1 MKSVG
6 IFNAL
11 LRVLLSVALVVSF
24 TPIPASAAEDAT
36 VASGSPSASV
46 GEQGSALSGGL
57 GEAALTGGAAV
68 EVAGAAAGAGDV
80 SSGSDAESPAGEAS
94 GAVEPAGEGGDT
106 AADASSSAGEGAEA
120 AASPEGGET
129 GSNAADAA
137 SSEDG
142 ETGFKAAEAADDPAQ
157 RDAAD
162 AADDPAER
170 AADDELAQQGVLY
183 AFGKLMAG
191 GYVYACDEQGNLTKP
206 VDEDDPERN
215 AISARD
221 VTNLI
226 IDYHVADIPKGL
238 CEGSTSL
245 TSVRFEN
252 DRLDSIGD
260 FAFAACAK
268 LSFISFSDMHIGS
281 IGAQAFAGCSSL
293 TSLSIKK
300 PAEIGALG
308 EGCFLKSGLESTG
321 LGNVKGLTS
330 IPADAYE
337 GCQNLSNTGLG
348 QNQQIVSVGN
358 WAFANCPNL
367 HLTGLETNTSVSQLG
382 DGCFSGSNLDG
393 GLILPSG
400 SQIEELPSR
409 TFADTNMDYAY
420 FQCDHAVLIDVDT
433 FPKRGMQVMVP
444 SDMVG
449 LYRSGFPELNWDGCN
464 GATPVSVS
472 ECLKDLRIEH
482 DPNVMEYAEDQQVS
496 LAGMKVTFDHGYGRS
511 SFDYEDLKNCAF
523 AQFIE
528 VYPDDGYLFRSSF
541 HGQRIHMT
549 YDDGEVYL
557 DAYSAEP
564 MRERGDTDL
573 AVDIQYSGA
582 LSSGDSATGAGQY
595 KPGETCVVVANAT
608 TPGRTFAYWT
618 DEEGNILSEDQWYEF
633 TVERDTLL
641 TAVFADSAKVAPE
654 VRLGSADGRQVIGAK
669 ASVLVDGRDMGRSF
683 TTYAGKH
690 VTLTCEYD
698 TSKYHFDHW
707 ESSLDK
713 HYLGSRPG
721 DTIEYEAVAGET
733 PIAVLVEYGQVNVS
747 AKSASGLALGTVSG
761 SGTYELGQTVKLSAI
776 PANGCRFLGWM
787 HHGELLSTE
796 ASYAYRVQDF
806 DEVTGW
812 FAFDFSQTWVA
823 VRAASAQPDRGSVS
837 GAGMYEEGTQVTL
850 TATPNA
856 GFAFSGWLC
865 DGEPIEGGEK
875 LVVTAKSADQT
886 DALVKRS
893 PLYTATFEP
902 VACDIRYEQM
912 LDAGGRTLMEGVE
925 VPQVTGSLSTEGGQ
939 VVTLDAKALGML
951 DDDTVFTG
959 WFDAATGERVCESLA
974 YEFTPA
980 GDTTLQVRFSLK
992 EVGVHINP
1000 ARTTDHSESYAHLQV
1015 DAANCY
1021 CSVGETVQLSAT
1033 PDNAQFVG
1041 WYAADG
1047 DDSVAI
1053 SDQATCEYKVAKPAN
1068 ESAQMELTPWYSAI
1082 PASVVLSVAGTDE
1095 DGNAPGYFL
1104 TSGLYGVGQQV
1115 TVNAVPEP
1123 GYVFDY
1129 ATDALGNTVPAAPDG
1144 SYTFLL
1150 TGDTELVA
1158 HFRVAE
1164 DEDEAFEALQIALLA
1179 VLGTI
1184 GVVAAVYGLG
1194 EIVDPIIAQAMID
1207 IAGAETIEELAQIG
1221 KNVLKEIKDIFDHH
1235 KHDNDPNKPHGDHSV
1250 EILTTAHPTEG
1261 GIVRGGGIH
1270 FEGTI
1275 AELEAIPNPGYRFVC
1290 WKEDGVERSVSQRM
1304 QIRITNAT
1312 PEVVAMT
1319 AVFERN
1325 VRITT
1330 SAEVTGVDA
1339 GIPTGCNATPD
1350 VQTPRQGQ
1358 EAKVIATEGEGY
1370 AFVGWFEDGIEVSK
1384 SPVYV
1389 FPAEVDRHLVAKFRK
1404 ADRTIVVGA
1413 DPDEGAQVLCDGL
1426 PVEGGVVRAAD
1437 GDILTFTAVPAVRA
1451 DDPEKKYKLVEWRKS
1466 DDSGRTVIDRGD
1478 VCEYRVDGNGRITAV
1493 MDGKDSHSVRAA
1505 ADPVEGGTATLKN
1518 GESIGEV
1525 LDVPE
1530 GESVIA
1536 TAEAREGYLFDG
1548 WYISYGA
1555 ADAAPTFASHDQTYT
1570 FAPVADC
1577 TVTARFQRLCKV
1589 SVVAEPVDQLA
1600 GKYTVTGDGYCVSGK
1615 PVTLSVKLSDDV
1627 RDKFTFKGW
1636 YLGDSGV
1643 PMGTDPDHL
1652 ELTPEQDTMVRAV
1665 FVPKRYRISVETDSH
1680 LVERG
1685 TVEIEGHP
1693 GADAVMVEYGSAV
1706 TIEAKPNEGFR
1717 FAHWK
1722 DGKRKKHPE
1731 QQLTVRV
1738 TEDQTYKAVFKGA
1751 EPEVVIAADS
1761 WLGGTVTCNGIEVT
1775 PTTDSFSLGQT
1786 LHLKAEP
1793 KTGYFFWG
1801 WYVNGIFTSL
1811 DMECD
1816 VVAKGLTAKSERCTV
1831 TAAFKPYEVVC
1842 LPVASPADGGS
1853 VRASRVFAERGAE
1866 VDLKAQAS
1874 PGYEFAGWYS
1884 AAGEL
1889 ESFEP
1894 EFTCRLMRSHVHV
1907 AHFEERSYEVSAVP
1921 AVADADGNLVEN
1933 RSAGWVEGAGT
1944 VGAGYSATLSAHA
1957 LSGYTFE
1964 YWVDAKGNVVSRDA
1978 DYRFVPSSDVKLSAV
1993 FAAKQFTVNVSAG
2006 EGYGSATGSGT
2017 YAAGEVACVSAI
2029 PDAGAHFIGWF
2040 SGGACLSTD
2049 ATYRFQVSADIDLEA
2064 VFGMGSFTVS
2074 TIASPTEAGYVSGF
2088 GGFDEGQRTTLSA
2101 TAKPGFTFDCWRDAQ
2116 GAQVSGLPECTV
2128 TVTSDAAY
2136 TACFTR
2142 NSYGVTLSSNV
2153 EGVGELSGEGVYE
2166 FGQVV
2171 HIQAR
2176 QTDDRRFVGWQLV
2189 GADGSKAHFADDAD
2203 TWFVLDEDLV
2213 EALDDSV
2220 LELEAQFAD
2229 PYEVAV
2235 KATPVVKGK
2244 STNRRCRVQGTGAY
2258 EAGETVTLNAV
2269 AGLGYRFVG
2278 WTSDQEGHAVVS
2290 TDEVLSFEAKSD
2302 VMYYAQFEADGQVTI
2317 TASQSSILRGKAFL
2331 TSGNGLTSAT
2341 KTCDK
2346 GDPFVAMAIPWST
2359 YRFSHWI
2366 DDAGAIL
2373 SYNAVYVGIAQ
2384 QDMQLTAVFYD
2395 AGFDLQV
2402 DTYPAS
2408 AGFSTVVPFTGDGYL
2423 TATWMVTIP
2432 FPGWR
2437 FRYWIDERGAPVGFS
2452 PIIVRPAVANKTY
2465 TAYYVRDSWDVV
2477 AVDPRDGGYI
2487 YGSSENDEW
2496 GCALVDKVENG
2507 SSCTLRAV
2515 PDEGY
2520 VFDGWYSI
2528 GKDGAAG
2535 SRPVSTDAAWTFT
2548 PEDDVTVTA
2557 RFAEAPKFEV
2567 KASAISGTV
2576 DPVSAA
2582 VPQGGSASFT
2592 ATPYDGCYLE
2602 RATVADVR
2610 DGSIADSVE
2619 LDIADYQGGSY
2630 CVTLNDIDVPQR
2642 LAFSFARA
2650 GQPVVKAQP
2659 QDVSVHEGEAV
2670 TLSIAADAAEEILAH
2685 EEVSCGAA
2693 SSHEL
2698 GYQWFRVTDGGE
2710 DVALEGETSPSL
2722 TFDRTSAADAGLYY
2736 CRVTQT
2742 YLGTVTFVDTDRAEV
2757 SIAKREDLAFNACGL
2772 PVATAHSDYAEAIKP
2787 ATGGTAPYT
2796 YAVAPDSTLPEG
2808 LHLEVA
2814 EDGAMRITGTP
2825 ESAGVFGFGIVCSD
2839 SAGQTRTARFA
2850 LMVAPQKADMSFAEA
2865 NFVYD
2870 GQPQGPELVGVPDGC
2885 AGFVKLSFTGTGD
2898 TRYSGSTAPA
2908 DAGTYRVVARLAANG
2923 YVGRAVAEFAIA
2935 QKPVSFD
2942 IAAAD
2947 CVYDG
2952 KAHGVQVDAHG
2963 LSEQDYSVTYEGADG
2978 TVYGPTSEA
2987 PRDSGS
2993 YVATACV
3000 TNPNLVGEQKAS
3012 FAIAKA
3018 PQTITGPTSYSGVF
3032 GGPGIVL
3039 QNTAKTPVAFDLVQ
3053 DADGDAPVSLQGC
3066 YATINA
3072 AGTARVIARAAE
3084 SRNYLVADDV
3094 ELTLSVAPAQLLVA
3108 VDDAERM
3115 EGESNPAFTSSLV
3128 SRASTDGVEVD
3139 YSCDADE
3146 KSPAGD
3152 YIINA
3157 SVDDPNF
3164 AATIVPGTLTV
3175 KAKPEPDP
3183 GPGPVDPDNPDPINP
3198 PEPGPNPDPDPDN
3211 PDPGPTPDPDNP
3223 DPDPVD
3229 PPNPPEPGPGPDPD
3243 NPDPGPGPDPDNPEP
3258 GPGPEPGPDN
3268 PDNPEPGPGPGPEPG
3283 PGPSP
3288 DPGPVNPPAP
3298 GPDPDPPNPPDPGP
3312 GPGPGPNPGPD
3323 PVDPG
3328 KPDPG
3333 PGPSPDNPDGPDNP
3347 DNPDNPNG
3355 PDNPDNPDN
3364 PNGPGK
3370 PDNPDKPD
3378 PSDPSKPGS
3387 DPDNPGSDPDNP
3399 DDPNSG
3405 NSGSSDDSNGSGG
3418 SDSGSSDDPNNS
3430 GNPGDS
3436 DNPDGSNGSPSGS
3449 GSANASVAAALGQTG
3464 DAVAKTGA
3472 MATGVAAL
3480 IAAAVA
3486 ALAAALATRRRRR

>member
-6 IFNAL
+6 ICNAL

-24 TPIPASAAEDAT
+24 TPIPGSAAEDTA
-36 VASGSPSASV
+36 VAGGSPSASV
-46 GEQGSALSGGL
+46 GAQASALSESL
-57 GEAALTGGAAV
+57 GEAASTGGV
-68 EVAGAAAGAGDV
+68 LDAAAGAGGA
-80 SSGSDAESPAGEAS
+80 SSGSDAESPADE
-94 GAVEPAGEGGDT
+94 GAD
-106 AADASSSAGEGAEA
+106 DASSSAGEGAGDA
-120 AASPEGGET
+120 TGDAVLPADKGAGEG
-129 GSNAADAA
+129 ADAA

-142 ETGFKAAEAADDPAQ
+142 ETGSKAAEAAGDLAQ

-170 AADDELAQQGVLY
+170 AADDEPAQQGVLY
-183 AFGKLMAG
+183 PFGKLMAS
-191 GYVYACDEQGNLTKP
+191 GYVYACDERGNLTKP

-226 IDYHVADIPKGL
+226 IDYHVANIPKGL

-308 EGCFLKSGLESTG
+308 EACFMKSGLESTG
-321 LGNVKGLTS
+321 LGNAKGLTS

-337 GCQNLSNTGLG
+337 GCQNLSDTGLG

-367 HLTGLETNTSVSQLG
+367 HVTGLETNTMVRELG
-382 DGCFSGSNLDG
+382 VGCFSGSNLDG
-393 GLILPSG
+393 GLVLPG
-400 SQIEELPSR
+400 DSQIERLPSR
-409 TFADTNMDYAY
+409 AFANTNMDFAY
-420 FQCDHAVLIDVDT
+420 FRCNHAVFIDVDT

-444 SDMVG
+444 PDLVH

-464 GATPVSVS
+464 GATPVSIA
-472 ECLKDLRIEH
+472 ECLKDLRIER
-482 DPNVMEYAEDQQVS
+482 DPDVMEYAEDDKVS
-496 LAGMKVTFDHGYGRS
+496 LAGMKVTFNHGYGRS

-541 HGQRIHMT
+541 HGQRIHVT
-549 YDDGEVYL
+549 YDDDVVYL
-557 DAYSAEP
+557 DACSAEP
-564 MRERGDTDL
+564 MRERGNTDL
-573 AVDIQYSGA
+573 AVDIRYDGA
-582 LSSGDSATGAGQY
+582 RSSGDSATGAGQY

-633 TVERDTLL
+633 KVERDTLL
-641 TAVFADSAKVAPE
+641 TAVFADKAKVAPE
-654 VRLGSADGRQVIGAK
+654 VRLGSADGRQVIGAR
-669 ASVLVDGRDMGRSF
+669 ASVVVDGRDMGTSF

-690 VTLTCEYD
+690 VTLTCEYNAA
-698 TSKYHFDHW
+698 KYHFDHW

-713 HYLGSRPG
+713 HYLGGIG
-721 DTIEYEAVAGET
+721 DTIEYEAVASET

-747 AKSASGLALGTVSG
+747 AKSASGLALGQVSG

-776 PANGCRFLGWM
+776 PEKGCRFLGWM
-787 HHGELLSTE
+787 HRGELMSTE

-837 GAGMYEEGTQVTL
+837 GAGMYEEGTRVTL

-856 GFAFSGWLC
+856 GFAFSGWLR
-865 DGEPIEGGEK
+865 DGQPIEGGEK
-875 LVVTAKSADQT
+875 LVVTAESADQT

-893 PLYTATFEP
+893 PFYTATFEP
-902 VACDIRYEQM
+902 IPCKVSYEQT
-912 LDAGGRTLMEGVE
+912 LDTGGRELMEGVE
-925 VPQVTGSLSTEGGQ
+925 VPQVTGNLSAEGGQ
-939 VVTLDAKALGML
+939 TITLDAKALGML
-951 DDDTVFTG
+951 DDDTVFAG
-959 WFDAATGERVCESLA
+959 WFDAATGERVCESPV

-980 GDTTLQVRFSLK
+980 GDVTLQARFSLK

-1000 ARTTDHSESYAHLQV
+1000 AQTTDHSESYAHLQV

-1021 CSVGETVQLSAT
+1021 RNVGETVQLSAT

-1041 WYAADG
+1041 WYAVDG
-1047 DDSVAI
+1047 DDSAAI
-1053 SDQATCEYKVAKPAN
+1053 SDQAACEYEVTKPTN
-1068 ESAQMELTPWYSAI
+1068 ESVQVELTPWYSAI

-1129 ATDALGNTVPAAPDG
+1129 ATDALGNTVPAASDG

-1164 DEDEAFEALQIALLA
+1164 DEFEAFEALQIALLA
-1179 VLGTI
+1179 VLGTVGI
-1184 GVVAAVYGLG
+1184 VAAVYGLG
-1194 EIVDPIIAQAMID
+1194 ELVDPIIAQAMID

-1250 EILTTAHPTEG
+1250 EIVATAQPAEG

-1290 WKEDGVERSVSQRM
+1290 WKEDGIERSVSQRM
-1304 QIRITNAT
+1304 QIRITDAT

-1389 FPAEVDRHLVAKFRK
+1389 FPAEIDRHLVAKFRK

-1413 DPDEGAQVLCDGL
+1413 DPDEGAQVLCDGV

-1437 GDILTFTAVPAVRA
+1437 GDILTFTAVPAARA
-1451 DDPEKKYKLVEWRKS
+1451 DDPEKKYKLVEWRKT
-1466 DDSGRTVIDRGD
+1466 DDSGRTAIDRGD
-1478 VCEYRVDGNGRITAV
+1478 VCEYRVDGNGRVTAV
-1493 MDGKDSHSVRAA
+1493 MDGKDSHSVRAD

-1518 GESIGEV
+1518 GESVGEA

-1530 GESVIA
+1530 GESVTA

-1555 ADAAPTFASHDQTYT
+1555 ADVAPTFASHDQTYT

-1577 TVTARFQRLCKV
+1577 TVTARFKRLCKV

-1600 GKYTVTGDGYCVSGK
+1600 GKYTVTGDGYCESGK
-1615 PVTLSVKLSDDV
+1615 PVTLSVKLADDV

-1652 ELTPEQDTMVRAV
+1652 ELTPEQDTVVRAV

-1693 GADAVMVEYGSAV
+1693 GADAVIVEYGSTV
-1706 TIEAKPNEGFR
+1706 TIKANPNEGFR

-1738 TEDQTYKAVFKGA
+1738 TGDQTYKAVFKGA
-1751 EPEVVIAADS
+1751 EPEVVIAADT

-1775 PTTDSFSLGQT
+1775 PATDSFSLGQT

-1816 VVAKGLTAKSERCTV
+1816 VVAKGLTAKSKRCTV

-1853 VRASRVFAERGAE
+1853 VRASRVFTERGAE
-1866 VDLKAQAS
+1866 VALKAQAS

-1907 AHFEERSYEVSAVP
+1907 AHFEERSYKVSAVP
-1921 AVADADGNLVEN
+1921 AVADADGNLVED

-1944 VGAGYSATLSAHA
+1944 VGAGYSANLSAHA

-1964 YWVDAKGNVVSRDA
+1964 YWADAKGNVVSRDA
-1978 DYRFVPSSDVKLSAV
+1978 DYRFVPSSDTKLSAL
-1993 FAAKQFTVNVSAG
+1993 FAAKQFSVNVSAG

-2029 PDAGAHFIGWF
+2029 PAAGAHFVGWF

-2049 ATYRFQVSADIDLEA
+2049 ATYRFPVSADIDLEA
-2064 VFGMGSFTVS
+2064 VFGMGSFTVT
-2074 TIASPTEAGYVSGF
+2074 TIASPAEAGYVSGF

-2101 TAKPGFTFDCWRDAQ
+2101 TAKPGFTFDCWRDAK
-2116 GAQVSGLPECTV
+2116 GAQVSGLPDCTV
-2128 TVTSDAAY
+2128 TVTGDAAY

-2142 NSYGVTLSSNV
+2142 NSYGVSLSSNV

-2189 GADGSKAHFADDAD
+2189 GADGSKTHFADDAD

-2213 EALDDSV
+2213 EALDDGV

-2465 TAYYVRDSWDVV
+2465 TAYYVRDSWNVV
-2477 AVDPRDGGYI
+2477 AVDPRDGGCI
-2487 YGSSENDEW
+2487 DGSSENDEW

-2528 GKDGAAG
+2528 GKDGAVG
-2535 SRPVSTDAAWTFT
+2535 SRPVSTDAAWTLT

-2557 RFAEAPKFEV
+2557 RFAETPKLEV
-2567 KASAISGTV
+2567 KASAVNGTV
-2576 DPVSAA
+2576 DPASAA

-2630 CVTLNDIDVPQR
+2630 RVTLNDIDVPQR

-2659 QDVSVHEGEAV
+2659 QGASVHEGEAA
-2670 TLSIAADAAEEILAH
+2670 TLSVAADAAEEILAH

-2693 SSHEL
+2693 ASHEL

-2710 DVALEGETSPSL
+2710 DVALEGETSASL
-2722 TFDRTSAADAGLYY
+2722 TFDRAAAADAGSYY
-2736 CRVTQT
+2736 CRITQT
-2742 YLGTVTFVDTDRAEV
+2742 YLGTVTSVETDRAEV
-2757 SIAKREDLAFNACGL
+2757 SIAKQEDLAFNACGL
-2772 PVATAHSDYAEAIKP
+2772 PVATAHSEYVGAIGSASGGAE
-2787 ATGGTAPYT
+2787 PYT
-2796 YAVAPDSTLPEG
+2796 YAVASDSALPEG

-2814 EDGAMRITGTP
+2814 EDGAVRIAGTP

-2850 LMVAPQKADMSFAEA
+2850 LTVAPQKADMSFAEA

-2870 GQPQGPELVGVPDGC
+2870 GHPQGPELVGVPDGC
-2885 AGFVKLSFTGTGD
+2885 AGFVKLSFTGMGD
-2898 TRYSGSTAPA
+2898 TRYSGSTAPS
-2908 DAGTYRVVARLAANG
+2908 DAGMYRVVARLAANG
-2923 YVGRAVAEFAIA
+2923 YVGRAVAEFAIV
-2935 QKPVSFD
+2935 QKSVSFD
-2942 IAAAD
+2942 ITAAD

-2963 LSEQDYSVTYEGADG
+2963 LGEQDYSVTYEGTDG

-2993 YVATACV
+2993 YVATARV
-3000 TNPNLVGEQKAS
+3000 TNSNLVGEQKAS

-3018 PQTITGPTSYSGVF
+3018 PQAITGPTSYSGVF
-3032 GGPGIVL
+3032 GGSGIVL
-3039 QNTAKTPVAFDLVQ
+3039 QNTAKTPVTFELVQ
-3053 DADGDAPVSLQGC
+3053 DADGAAPVTLQGC

-3084 SRNYLVADDV
+3084 SRNYRAADDV
-3094 ELTLSVAPAQLLVA
+3094 ELTISVAPAQLLVA

-3128 SRASTDGVEVD
+3128 SRASTEGVEVN

-3183 GPGPVDPDNPDPINP
+3183 DPGPGPGPVDPDNPDP
-3198 PEPGPNPDPDPDN
+3198 GPDPVDP
-3211 PDPGPTPDPDNP
+3211 PDPGPDP

-3229 PPNPPEPGPGPDPD
+3229 PPNPPSPDPDPDPDPGPDPVDPPNPPDPGPDPVGPPGPPDPGPGPDPGPDPDPGPGPGPVDPD
-3243 NPDPGPGPDPDNPEP
+3243 NPDPGPGP
-3258 GPGPEPGPDN
+3258 
-3268 PDNPEPGPGPGPEPG
+3268 
-3283 PGPSP
+3283 
-3288 DPGPVNPPAP
+3288 
-3298 GPDPDPPNPPDPGP
+3298 GPDPVNPPDPGP
-3312 GPGPGPNPGPD
+3312 GPDPVDPPSPGPDPDPGPGPGPNPVDPDNPD
-3323 PVDPG
+3323 PGPRPGPSPDDPG
-3328 KPDPG
+3328 KPDPFD
-3333 PGPSPDNPDGPDNP
+3333 PA
-3347 DNPDNPNG
+3347 
-3355 PDNPDNPDN
+3355 
-3364 PNGPGK
+3364 
-3370 PDNPDKPD
+3370 KPD
-3378 PSDPSKPGS
+3378 PGDPPGT
-3387 DPDNPGSDPDNP
+3387 DPANPGSGDTDP
-3399 DDPNSG
+3399 
-3405 NSGSSDDSNGSGG
+3405 
-3418 SDSGSSDDPNNS
+3418 
-3430 GNPGDS
+3430 GNPG
-3436 DNPDGSNGSPSGS
+3436 NPDGSPSGP
-3449 GSANASVAAALGQTG
+3449 GSVNASGAAALGQTG
-3464 DAVAKTGA
+3464 DAAGRTGA
-3472 MATGVAAL
+3472 AATCV
-3480 IAAAVA
+3480 AAVA
-3486 ALAAALATRRRRR
+3486 ALAAAVAMRRRRR

>member
-142 ETGFKAAEAADDPAQ
+142 ETGSKAAEAAGDLAQ

-170 AADDELAQQGVLY
+170 AADDEPAQQGVLY
-183 AFGKLMAG
+183 PFGKLMAS
-191 GYVYACDEQGNLTKP
+191 GYVYACDERGNLTKP

-215 AISARD
+215 AIPARD

-226 IDYHVADIPKGL
+226 IDYHVANIPKGL

-308 EGCFLKSGLESTG
+308 EACFMKSGLESTG

-337 GCQNLSNTGLG
+337 GCQNLSDTGLG
-348 QNQQIVSVGN
+348 QNQQIASVGN

-564 MRERGDTDL
+564 MRERGNTDL

-776 PANGCRFLGWM
+776 PEKGCRFLGWM
-787 HHGELLSTE
+787 HRGELMSTE

-837 GAGMYEEGTQVTL
+837 GAGIYEEGTQVTL

-856 GFAFSGWLC
+856 GYAFSGWLR

-875 LVVTAKSADQT
+875 LVVTAESADQT

-980 GDTTLQVRFSLK
+980 GDTTLQARFSLK

-1021 CSVGETVQLSAT
+1021 RSVGETVQLSAT

-1158 HFRVAE
+1158 HFRAAE

-1370 AFVGWFEDGIEVSK
+1370 AFAGWFEDGIEVSK

-1717 FAHWK
+1717 FTHWK

-1853 VRASRVFAERGAE
+1853 VRASRVFTERGAE

-2101 TAKPGFTFDCWRDAQ
+2101 TAKPGFTFDCWRNAQ

-2213 EALDDSV
+2213 ESLDDGV

-2235 KATPVVKGK
+2235 KAAPVVKGK
-2244 STNRRCRVQGTGAY
+2244 SANRRCRVQGTGAY
-2258 EAGETVTLNAV
+2258 EAGDTVTLNAV

-2302 VMYYAQFEADGQVTI
+2302 VMCYAQFEADGQVTI

-2477 AVDPRDGGYI
+2477 AVDPRDGGHVD
-2487 YGSSENDEW
+2487 GSSENDEW
-2496 GCALVDKVENG
+2496 EWAVVDKVENG

-2642 LAFSFARA
+2642 LAFSFTRA

-2814 EDGAMRITGTP
+2814 EDGVVQIAGTP
-2825 ESAGVFGFGIVCSD
+2825 ESAGVFGFDITCSD
-2839 SAGQTRTARFA
+2839 SAGQTCVARFA
-2850 LMVAPQKADMSFAEA
+2850 LTVAPQKAELSFAEA
-2865 NFVYD
+2865 NFVYN
-2870 GQPQGPELVGVPDGC
+2870 GQPQAPELKGVPAGC
-2885 AGFVKLSFTGTGD
+2885 VGSVALSFTGTGG
-2898 TRYSGSTAPA
+2898 TRYSGSTAPS

-3039 QNTAKTPVAFDLVQ
+3039 QNTAKTPVTFDLVQ

-3066 YATINA
+3066 YAMINA
-3072 AGTARVIARAAE
+3072 AGTARAIARAAE
-3084 SRNYLVADDV
+3084 SRNYLAADDV

-3128 SRASTDGVEVD
+3128 SRASTEGVEVN

-3152 YIINA
+3152 YSIDA

-3183 GPGPVDPDNPDPINP
+3183 GPGPVDPDNP
-3198 PEPGPNPDPDPDN
+3198 E
-3211 PDPGPTPDPDNP
+3211 PGPTPDPDNP
-3223 DPDPVD
+3223 EPGPDPDPDNPEPGPVD
-3229 PPNPPEPGPGPDPD
+3229 PPNPPD
-3243 NPDPGPGPDPDNPEP
+3243 P

-3268 PDNPEPGPGPGPEPG
+3268 PDNPEPG

-3464 DAVAKTGA
+3464 DAAAKTGA

>member
-6 IFNAL
+6 ICNAL

-24 TPIPASAAEDAT
+24 TPIPGNAAVDAF
-36 VASGSPSASV
+36 AQEGSPSALV
-46 GEQGSALSGGL
+46 GEQGSAPSEGSS
-57 GEAALTGGAAV
+57 EAASAGGGAAGTS
-68 EVAGAAAGAGDV
+68 GAAADVGGALSTGGDAGASDAGDA
-80 SSGSDAESPAGEAS
+80 SSGSDADL
-94 GAVEPAGEGGDT
+94 PAGEGG
-106 AADASSSAGEGAEA
+106 ADASGEAASSAGKGAGEAGSGTAEA
-120 AASPEGGET
+120 AGE
-129 GSNAADAA
+129 
-137 SSEDG
+137 
-142 ETGFKAAEAADDPAQ
+142 
-157 RDAAD
+157 
-162 AADDPAER
+162 PAER
-170 AADDELAQQGVLY
+170 VADDEPAQQGVLY
-183 AFGKLMAG
+183 PFGKLMAS
-191 GYVYACDEQGNLTKP
+191 GYVYACDEQGDLTKP
-206 VDEDDPERN
+206 VDQDDPERN

-221 VTNLI
+221 VVNLI
-226 IDYHVADIPKGL
+226 VDYHVADIPKGL
-238 CEGSTSL
+238 CEGSKSL
-245 TSVRFEN
+245 TSVIFEN

-260 FAFAACAK
+260 SAFADCAK

-281 IGAQAFAGCSSL
+281 IGAQAFAGCVSL
-293 TSLSIKK
+293 TSLFIKK

-308 EGCFLKSGLESTG
+308 EGCFQNSGLESTG
-321 LGNVKGLTS
+321 LGQVKGLAS

-337 GCQNLSNTGLG
+337 GCQNLSDTGLG
-348 QNQQIVSVGN
+348 QNQQIASVGN
-358 WAFANCPNL
+358 WAFASCPNL

-382 DGCFSGSNLDG
+382 EGCFFRSNLDG
-393 GLILPSG
+393 GLVLPSG
-400 SQIEELPSR
+400 SQIEELPSQA
-409 TFADTNMDYAY
+409 FAGTNIDYAY
-420 FQCDHAVLIDVDT
+420 FRCDHAVLIDSDT

-444 SDMVG
+444 SGAVG
-449 LYRSGFPELNWDGCN
+449 LYRSGLPERNWDSCN
-464 GATPVSVS
+464 GKTPVSVA
-472 ECLKDLRIEH
+472 ECLKSLRIEC
-482 DPNVMEYAEDQQVS
+482 DPDVMEYDEDDKVS
-496 LAGMKVTFDHGYGRS
+496 LAGMKVTFDHDYGRS

-528 VYPDDGYLFRSSF
+528 VYPDEGYLFRSSF

-549 YDDGEVYL
+549 YDDGEVYF

-564 MRERGDTDL
+564 MRERGNTDL
-573 AVDIQYSGA
+573 AVDIRYDGA

-595 KPGETCVVVANAT
+595 KPGETCVAVANAT
-608 TPGRTFAYWT
+608 TPGRTFAYWA
-618 DEEGNILSEDQWYEF
+618 DEEGAILSEDQRYEF
-633 TVERDTLL
+633 TVERDALL
-641 TAVFADSAKVAPE
+641 TAVFADKATVAPE
-654 VRLGSADGRQVIGAK
+654 VRLGSVDGLPIVGAR
-669 ASVLVDGRDMGRSF
+669 ASVVVDGRDMGTSF
-683 TTYAGKH
+683 TTYVGKR

-698 TSKYHFDHW
+698 ASKYRLDHW
-707 ESSLDK
+707 ESSLDG

-733 PIAVLVEYGQVNVS
+733 PIAVLVECGQLNVF
-747 AKSASGLALGTVSG
+747 AKSASGLALGQVSG

-776 PANGCRFLGWM
+776 PAKGCRFLGWM
-787 HHGELLSTE
+787 HRGELLSTE

-806 DEVTGW
+806 DEVAGW
-812 FAFDFSQTWVA
+812 FAVDFSQTWVA
-823 VRAASAQPDRGSVS
+823 VRAASTQPDWGSVS
-837 GAGMYEEGTQVTL
+837 GAGLYEEGAQVTL

-856 GFAFSGWLC
+856 GFAFSGWLR
-865 DGEPIEGGEK
+865 DGEPIEGGTQ
-875 LVVTAKSADQT
+875 LVVTAEGADQT

-902 VACDIRYEQM
+902 VACDIRYEQT
-912 LDAGGRTLMEGVE
+912 LDTGGCELMEGVE
-925 VPQVTGSLSTEGGQ
+925 VPQVTGSLSAEGGQ

-951 DDDTVFTG
+951 DDDTVFAG
-959 WFDAATGERVCESLA
+959 WFDAATGERVCESPV
-974 YEFTPA
+974 YEFAAA
-980 GDTTLQVRFSLK
+980 GDATLQARFSLK
-992 EVGVHINP
+992 EVGVRINP
-1000 ARTTDHSESYAHLQV
+1000 AQTTDHSEAYAHLQV

-1021 CSVGETVQLSAT
+1021 RNVGETVPLSAT
-1033 PDNAQFVG
+1033 LDNAQFVG

-1047 DDSVAI
+1047 DDSMAI
-1053 SDQATCEYKVAKPAN
+1053 SDQATCEYQVAKPAN
-1068 ESAQMELTPWYSAI
+1068 ESAQIEITPWYSAI
-1082 PASVVLSVAGTDE
+1082 PASVVLSVAGADE

-1123 GYVFDY
+1123 DYVFDY
-1129 ATDALGNTVPAAPDG
+1129 ATDSLGNTVPAASDG

-1158 HFRVAE
+1158 HFRVAQ
-1164 DEDEAFEALQIALLA
+1164 DEDEAFEALKIALLA
-1179 VLGTI
+1179 VFGTV

-1194 EIVDPIIAQAMID
+1194 ELVDPIIAQAMID
-1207 IAGAETIEELAQIG
+1207 IAGAETVEELAQIG
-1221 KNVLKEIKDIFDHH
+1221 KNALAEIEEIFNKHR
-1235 KHDNDPNKPHGDHSV
+1235 HDNDPNKPHGDHSV
-1250 EILTTAHPTEG
+1250 EIVTTAHPAEG
-1261 GIVRGGGIH
+1261 GTVRGGGVH

-1275 AELEAIPNPGYRFVC
+1275 AELEAVPNPGYRFVC
-1290 WKEDGVERSVSQRM
+1290 WKEDGIERSVSKRM
-1304 QIRITNAT
+1304 QIRITDAT

-1330 SAEVTGVDA
+1330 STEVTGVDA

-1350 VQTPRQGQ
+1350 VQTPQQGQ

-1370 AFVGWFEDGIEVSK
+1370 AFVGWFDDGLEVSK
-1384 SPVYV
+1384 SPAYV

-1404 ADRTIVVGA
+1404 ADRAIVVAA
-1413 DPDEGAQVLCDGL
+1413 DPDEGAQVLCDGV

-1437 GDILTFTAVPAVRA
+1437 GDILTFTALSAART
-1451 DDPEKKYKLVEWRKS
+1451 DDPEKKYKLVEWRKT
-1466 DDSGRTVIDRGD
+1466 DDQGRTTIDRGD
-1478 VCEYRVDGNGRITAV
+1478 VCEYRVDGNGHITAV

-1505 ADPVEGGTATLKN
+1505 TDPVEGGTVALKN
-1518 GESIGEV
+1518 GESVGEV

-1530 GESVIA
+1530 GESVTA

-1555 ADAAPTFASHDQTYT
+1555 ADVTPTFASHDQTYT

-1589 SVVAEPVDQLA
+1589 SVVAEPVDDLV
-1600 GKYTVTGDGYCVSGK
+1600 GKYTVTGDGYCESGK
-1615 PVTLSVKLSDDV
+1615 PITLSVKLVDDV

-1652 ELTPEQDTMVRAV
+1652 EFTPEQDTVVRAV

-1685 TVEIEGHP
+1685 SVEIEGHP
-1693 GADAVMVEYGSAV
+1693 GADAVLAEYGSTV
-1706 TIEAKPNEGFR
+1706 TIKATPNEGFR
-1717 FAHWK
+1717 FVHWK
-1722 DGKRKKHPE
+1722 DGSRKKHPE

-1738 TEDQTYKAVFKGA
+1738 TGDQTYRAVFKGA
-1751 EPEVVIAADS
+1751 EPEVVIAADT

-1775 PTTDSFSLGQT
+1775 PATDSFSLGQT

-1793 KTGYFFWG
+1793 KTGHFFWG

-1811 DMECD
+1811 DMECE
-1816 VVAKGLTAKSERCTV
+1816 VQAKGLTAKSERCTV

-1853 VRASRVFAERGAE
+1853 VRASRVFTERGAE
-1866 VDLKAQAS
+1866 VELKAQAS
-1874 PGYEFAGWYS
+1874 PGYVFTGWYS

-1889 ESFEP
+1889 ESTEP

-1921 AVADADGNLVEN
+1921 AVAGDGGVLIEN
-1933 RSAGWVEGAGT
+1933 RSAGWVEGAG
-1944 VGAGYSATLSAHA
+1944 VVDVGYSANLSAHA

-1964 YWVDAKGNVVSRDA
+1964 YWADDRGNVVSRDA
-1978 DYRFVPSSDVKLSAV
+1978 DYRFVPSSETKLFAV
-1993 FAAKQFTVNVSAG
+1993 FSAKQFTVNVFAG
-2006 EGYGSATGSGT
+2006 ESYGSATGSGT
-2017 YAAGEVACVSAI
+2017 YVAGEVACVSAI
-2029 PDAGAHFIGWF
+2029 PAAGAHFIGWF

-2049 ATYRFQVSADIDLEA
+2049 ATYRFPVSADIDLEA

-2088 GGFDEGQRTTLSA
+2088 GGFDEGKRTTLSA

-2116 GAQVSGLPECTV
+2116 GAQVSGLPDCTV
-2128 TVTSDAAY
+2128 TVTGDAAY

-2142 NSYGVTLSSNV
+2142 NSYGVSLSSNV

-2171 HIQAR
+2171 HVQAR

-2189 GADGSKAHFADDAD
+2189 GADGSKTHFADDAD

-2213 EALDDSV
+2213 EAIDDGV

-2235 KATPVVKGK
+2235 KATTVVKGK
-2244 STNRRCRVQGTGAY
+2244 SANRRCRVQGTGAF

-2269 AGLGYRFVG
+2269 AGLGYRFIG
-2278 WTSDQEGHAVVS
+2278 WTSDQEGHVVVS

-2346 GDPFVAMAIPWST
+2346 GDPFVAVAIPWAT

-2366 DDAGAIL
+2366 DDAGAVL

-2395 AGFDLQV
+2395 AGYDLQV

-2408 AGFSTVVPFTGDGYL
+2408 AGFSMVVPFTGDGYL

-2432 FPGWR
+2432 FPGWK

-2452 PIIVRPAVANKTY
+2452 TLIVRPAVANKTY
-2465 TAYYVRDSWDVV
+2465 TAYYERASWNVV
-2477 AVDPRDGGYI
+2477 AVDPRDGGHVD
-2487 YGSSENDEW
+2487 GSSDNDEW
-2496 GCALVDKVENG
+2496 GCAVVDKVENG
-2507 SSCTLRAV
+2507 SAYTLRAV
-2515 PDEGY
+2515 PDEGHI
-2520 VFDGWYSI
+2520 FDGWYAI
-2528 GKDGAAG
+2528 GEDGAVG
-2535 SRPVSTDAAWTFT
+2535 GEPLSTDAAWTFT
-2548 PEDDVTVTA
+2548 PDDDVTVTA
-2557 RFAEAPKFEV
+2557 RFAEAPMLSV
-2567 KASAISGTV
+2567 KASAANGTV
-2576 DPVSAA
+2576 DPVSVA
-2582 VPQGGSASFT
+2582 VPWGGNVLFT
-2592 ATPYDGCYLE
+2592 AAPDAGCYLE
-2602 RATVADVR
+2602 RATVAGVR
-2610 DGSIADSVE
+2610 DDGSAADPVE
-2619 LDIADYQGGSY
+2619 LDIADYQGGSHR
-2630 CVTLNDIDVPQR
+2630 VTLNGVKAPQE

-2659 QDVSVHEGEAV
+2659 QDASVHEGEAV
-2670 TLSIAADAAEEILAH
+2670 TLSVAADAAEDVLAH
-2685 EEVSCGAA
+2685 EEVSSGAA
-2693 SSHEL
+2693 AAHEL
-2698 GYQWFRVTDGGE
+2698 GYQWFRVPEGSGE
-2710 DVALEGETSPSL
+2710 GEALEGETSPSL
-2722 TFDRTSAADAGLYY
+2722 TFDRAAAADAGSYY
-2736 CRVTQT
+2736 CRITQT
-2742 YLGTVTFVDTDRAEV
+2742 YLGTETSVDTDRVEV

-2772 PVATAHSDYAEAIKP
+2772 PAATAHGEYAAAIEP
-2787 ATGGTAPYT
+2787 ATGGTPPYT
-2796 YAVAPDSTLPEG
+2796 YAVAPGSTLPEG
-2808 LHLEVA
+2808 LRLEVT
-2814 EDGAMRITGTP
+2814 EEGGVQIVGTLA
-2825 ESAGVFGFGIVCSD
+2825 SAGVFGFDIVCSD
-2839 SAGQTRTARFA
+2839 SAGQTCVARFA
-2850 LMVAPQKADMSFAEA
+2850 LTVTPQKADLSFAEGSFEY
-2865 NFVYD
+2865 N
-2870 GQPQGPELVGVPDGC
+2870 GQPQAPELVGVPAECD
-2885 AGFVKLSFTGTGD
+2885 GFVKLFFTGTGD

-2952 KAHGVQVDAHG
+2952 NAHGVQVDAHG
-2963 LSEQDYSVTYEGADG
+2963 LPEQDYSVTYEGKDG

-2993 YVATACV
+2993 YVATARV
-3000 TNPNLVGEQKAS
+3000 ENPNLVGEQKTS

-3039 QNTAKTPVAFDLVQ
+3039 QNAAKTSVTFELVQ
-3053 DADGDAPVSLQGC
+3053 DAGGAAPVSLQGC
-3066 YATINA
+3066 YVAINA
-3072 AGTARVIARAAE
+3072 AGTARMIARAAG
-3084 SRNYLVADDV
+3084 SRNYLAADDV
-3094 ELTLSVAPAQLLVA
+3094 ELTVSVAPAQLLVA

-3128 SRASTDGVEVD
+3128 SRANTDGVEVR
-3139 YSCDADE
+3139 YSCEADE

-3183 GPGPVDPDNPDPINP
+3183 DPGPGPVDPDNPDPGPDPVDPPDPGPGPDPDPVDPPNP
-3198 PEPGPNPDPDPDN
+3198 PSPDPDPDN
-3211 PDPGPTPDPDNP
+3211 PDPGP
-3223 DPDPVD
+3223 DPVD
-3229 PPNPPEPGPGPDPD
+3229 PPNPPDPGPDPDPPGPPDPGPGPDPIDPPDPGPGPDPDPDPGPGPGPVDPD
-3243 NPDPGPGPDPDNPEP
+3243 NPDPGPGPGPDPVNPPDP
-3258 GPGPEPGPDN
+3258 GPGPDPVDPPSPGPD
-3268 PDNPEPGPGPGPEPG
+3268 PDPGPGPGPN
-3283 PGPSP
+3283 
-3288 DPGPVNPPAP
+3288 PV
-3298 GPDPDPPNPPDPGP
+3298 DPDNPDPGP
-3312 GPGPGPNPGPD
+3312 GPGPGPD
-3323 PVDPG
+3323 DPG
-3328 KPDPG
+3328 KPDPFD
-3333 PGPSPDNPDGPDNP
+3333 PA
-3347 DNPDNPNG
+3347 
-3355 PDNPDNPDN
+3355 
-3364 PNGPGK
+3364 
-3370 PDNPDKPD
+3370 KPD
-3378 PSDPSKPGS
+3378 PGDPPGTDPAHPGS
-3387 DPDNPGSDPDNP
+3387 GDTDP
-3399 DDPNSG
+3399 G
-3405 NSGSSDDSNGSGG
+3405 NLG
-3418 SDSGSSDDPNNS
+3418 
-3430 GNPGDS
+3430 
-3436 DNPDGSNGSPSGS
+3436 NPDGSPSGP
-3449 GSANASVAAALGQTG
+3449 GSANASGAAALVQTG
-3464 DAVAKTGA
+3464 DAAGRTGA
-3472 MATGVAAL
+3472 AATCV
-3480 IAAAVA
+3480 AAVA
-3486 ALAAALATRRRRR
+3486 ALAAAVAMRRRRN